1 MVLRISLPPMTA
13 CVLCGEIS
21 RALIGIP
28 VRWVTVCGSPG
39 LVMLE
44 EGVSF
49 GPDLELSTDL
59 GEWARWVGGVQVEGR
74 KVV

>member
-21 RALIGIP
+21 RAVIGIP

-39 LVMLE
+39 LVTLE
-44 EGVSF
+44 GGVALF
-49 GPDLELSTDL
+49 GEPNLGLLTDL
-59 GEWARWVGGVQVEGR
+59 G
-74 KVV
+74 